1 MIHVGRRIGWIGI
14 VIHESQSYS
23 THICMVFD
31 QNRPNVVNMI
41 RYIMRGWY
49 EVCFCV
55 YIYIY
60 TNIFLIL
67 CTYTLCDF
75 SLEQQIV
82 TLILGRLPSLIR
94 TPFAVSSSNSTAF
107 AKFPGSS
114 RIFQQ
119 FQHGFRTKKAGPFFG
134 GAKKSAKPFDS
145 AKLLDSNGPG
155 LLANSIPWVW
165 RPGWCDVFCVNHSP
179 PIPLKEFFPWNL
191 NLFFRPP
198 VTRRFLLETSILS
211 FHLKFRGCK
220 KGKTSG
226 YKGKGVCF
234 GRRGR
239 QWWQVFGLKKTRLI
253 TCSDRHWPEK
263 TGLILL
269 ISHVIVV
276 CKRVGTDGKLPFLVS

>member
-55 YIYIY
+55 YIYY

-134 GAKKSAKPFDS
+134 GAKKKCQTFW
-145 AKLLDSNGPG
+145 LGQTFG
-155 LLANSIPWVW
+155 LQWPRSFGEFNSMGLETWVM
-165 RPGWCDVFCVNHSP
+165 WCFLCQSQPSHSP
-179 PIPLKEFFPWNL
+179 EGIFPLKFK
-191 NLFFRPP
+191 P
-198 VTRRFLLETSILS
+198 VF
-211 FHLKFRGCK
+211 
-220 KGKTSG
+220 
-226 YKGKGVCF
+226 
-234 GRRGR
+234 
-239 QWWQVFGLKKTRLI
+239 
-253 TCSDRHWPEK
+253 
-263 TGLILL
+263 
-269 ISHVIVV
+269 
-276 CKRVGTDGKLPFLVS
+276 